1 MTGDRMPAIVRYVT
15 GSGAN
20 LSTPGV
26 AHRGFGYPVAW
37 LLPVEFCA
45 LAYGIALG
53 FMAPVPSVLVWVV
66 VPAAGFV
73 LGLIGG
79 LVFARVKDLAALGAA
94 MFAGVFVVVVAFVSG
109 GGSIS
114 EHDQGQLGI
123 TIAVIFVITFILML
137 VGAQLGT
144 SGRRLPRYLS
154 AGKADKTFRGRTGG
168 DRRRH
173 AEPTQG

>member
-1 MTGDRMPAIVRYVT
+1 MPV
-15 GSGAN
+15 G
-20 LSTPGV
+20 L
-26 AHRGFGYPVAW
+26 
-37 LLPVEFCA
+37 CA

-53 FMAPVPSVLVWVV
+53 FMAHGLDPDGELPGVLVWVV
-66 VPAAGFV
+66 LPAAGLV

-94 MFAGVFVVVVAFVSG
+94 TFAGVFVVVVAFVGG

-123 TIAVIFVITFILML
+123 TIAVIFVITFIPML

-154 AGKADKTFRGRTGG
+154 GGKADKRFRGRAGG
-168 DRRRH
+168 
-173 AEPTQG
+173 